1 MRRIVITVAV
11 VAALFSA
18 FIWAAEQKYLP
29 MPPSFLAETDPEAA
43 LRRYPLGVIT
53 KQAAFSHH
61 GQATRTVT
69 LPNGN
74 EGWVY
79 QVGEGRGLRTYTLV
93 FNESGVV
100 TDVLYNA
107 RDHYNGLTAL
117 QLQAQ
122 RGACAR
128 PGCRAPAIQ
137 KNTHRRTLAIGIESN
152 DMA

>member
-1 MRRIVITVAV
+1 MKRIVITVAV

-18 FIWAAEQKYLP
+18 FVWAAEQKYLP
-29 MPPSFLAETDPEAA
+29 MPPSFSAETDPEAA
-43 LRRYPLGVIT
+43 LRKYPLGVIT

-122 RGACAR
+122 AGQVLGPDVEPQPFKKHPPEDFGYRNR
-128 PGCRAPAIQ
+128 
-137 KNTHRRTLAIGIESN
+137 K
-152 DMA
+152 